1 MPLEQRDYLAFLGAA
16 AISFCFVLVVAALS
30 LRAQGRAKEFLPLL
44 VKLLVCL
51 GASGGGAFWLGQR
64 MQVTAGWRAF
74 LNLKP
79 LEIVVLVVVLGC
91 VAYAIRSAAKAV
103 SPQRNTPP

>member
-64 MQVTAGWRAF
+64 IDILAGWRAF
-74 LNLKP
+74 LKLKP
-79 LEIVVLVVVLGC
+79 PEIAVLVVVLCC
-91 VAYAIRSAAKAV
+91 VAYAIHSAAKAV
-103 SPQRNTPP
+103 SPQQSDPS